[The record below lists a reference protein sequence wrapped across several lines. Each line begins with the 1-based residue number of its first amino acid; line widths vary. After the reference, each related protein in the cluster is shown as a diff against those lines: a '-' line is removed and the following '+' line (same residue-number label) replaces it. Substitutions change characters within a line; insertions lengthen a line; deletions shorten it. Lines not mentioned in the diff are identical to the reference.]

1 MTTYYV
7 SLVAVSG
14 REQPVLL
21 RVRREGICLY
31 SLDDRVSARCHL
43 QVSKQLHGPPT
54 TAAVSG
60 MQELQRLPFP
70 HIVKWIPSN
79 LRSREPGDNE
89 CLDIQIET
97 VSGRK
102 DLRMRCHSQEAV
114 QNIMADIRGTVNV
127 SLAHPAADAAVLK
140 AQQTA
145 AEGAEVV
152 AMCAVAAAA
161 DPPPG
166 SLSALPVAA
175 LLDTESPPTA
185 HFTLL
190 QQWQLQQQ
198 HQPPA
203 LSGSMLAAVGVTC
216 CNSAACLLLTL
227 FDRASSCHVFVDL
240 IASHNILTNSPPIP
254 TER

>member
-1 MTTYYV
+1 LQGTVSGSLYAESVPLSLLLKYQTRSTLQQHKMTTYYV

-31 SLDDRVSARCHL
+31 SLDDRVSAGCHL
-43 QVSKQLHGPPT
+43 QVSQQLQGPPT
-54 TAAVSG
+54 TVAVSG

-127 SLAHPAADAAVLK
+127 SLTHPE
-140 AQQTA
+140 QQ
-145 AEGAEVV
+145 
-152 AMCAVAAAA
+152 
-161 DPPPG
+161 
-166 SLSALPVAA
+166 
-175 LLDTESPPTA
+175 
-185 HFTLL
+185 
-190 QQWQLQQQ
+190 
-198 HQPPA
+198 
-203 LSGSMLAAVGVTC
+203 MLWY
-216 CNSAACLLLTL
+216 
-227 FDRASSCHVFVDL
+227 
-240 IASHNILTNSPPIP
+240 
-254 TER
+254 

>member
-31 SLDDRVSARCHL
+31 SLDDRVSAGCHL
-43 QVSKQLHGPPT
+43 QVSKQLQCPPT
-54 TAAVSG
+54 TVAVSG

-127 SLAHPAADAAVLK
+127 SLTHPAASAAVLK

-145 AEGAEVV
+145 AQGIEVV
-152 AMCAVAAAA
+152 AMCVVAAAA
-161 DPPPG
+161 VAPPG
-166 SLSALPVAA
+166 SLITPPAVA
-175 LLDTESPPTA
+175 LLDTQPSCTA
-185 HFTLL
+185 QF
-190 QQWQLQQQ
+190 
-198 HQPPA
+198 
-203 LSGSMLAAVGVTC
+203 M
-216 CNSAACLLLTL
+216 
-227 FDRASSCHVFVDL
+227 
-240 IASHNILTNSPPIP
+240 
-254 TER
+254 